1 MLLQLIHLLLLLLL
15 DHLFQLFLDFRS
27 LLSRIRLV
35 FPLLLIFSLQV
46 LLSPLLLS
54 LNNYLFLLNLLSI
67 VQTSLFLTT
76 LGRVLPFFLLRLGL
90 KTSLSLTELRRIRV
104 RGERNTACNG
114 VRPWVILRLS
124 V

>member
-1 MLLQLIHLLLLLLL
+1 LLLQLIHLLLLLLL

-27 LLSRIRLV
+27 LLSRIRLA

-54 LNNYLFLLNLLSI
+54 LNNYLFLLNLLLI
-67 VQTSLFLTT
+67 VLTSLFLTT
-76 LGRVLPFFLLRLGL
+76 LYRVLPFFLLRLGL

-104 RGERNTACNG
+104 
-114 VRPWVILRLS
+114 
-124 V
+124 